1 MVMDYSDL
9 EARIMAM
16 DVASNA
22 HITKSM
28 IGMGRIH
35 QKDRLERLLDLYGTP
50 QFGKEYQQA
59 SHAEGLSHHGIKIM
73 RAVEA
78 LWMPDIIKLQGQIA
92 AAEREEANR
101 RRMDL
106 FMEKSQR
113 LNGEKF
119 NKVFWDEIPNGNW
132 HEQADLIAKLF
143 EASKQATT
151 KPQQQQLPEPKPPA
165 KKGFPWF
172 FGKRRW

>member
-9 EARIMAM
+9 EARILAM

-28 IGMGRIH
+28 IGIGSIQ
-35 QKDRLERLLDLYGTP
+35 QKRLDRLLDLYGTP
-50 QFGKEYQQA
+50 QFSKEYQQA
-59 SHAEGLSHHGIKIM
+59 SRAENLSHHGIKIL

-78 LWMPDIIKLQGQIA
+78 LWVPDIIKLQGQIA
-92 AAEREEANR
+92 AAEREESNR
-101 RRMDL
+101 RRLEM
-106 FMEKSQR
+106 FREAEQR
-113 LNGEKF
+113 IAGKAF
-119 NKVFWDEIPNGNW
+119 NKIFQDEIPNGNW